1 MPGETIEVNVFDALP
16 DWTVEDFTGGS
27 VPHAWVLEHG
37 DGDVYKTM
45 RYRDMTAEAARKLGI
60 KNFVSQYNAY
70 EKTHRQKPV
79 AAESGATDYE
89 DQPLELLTG
98 EYLCNDEAGVV
109 GWNAYH
115 ERVQIC
121 SHPIMPTKRMINVD
135 TGETQLE
142 IAYRRGGRWRYQ
154 TVPRTMLATAS
165 QIVGLAAWGVGV
177 DSENA
182 KALVRYF
189 TELEGMNYT
198 RLPEINSTGR
208 LGWVGDD
215 LFAPYVKD
223 LQYDGDPSGAALFR
237 GVEQAGSPA
246 VWLDYFGKARARNVV
261 TKIVLAASFASC
273 MVKPCRTLPFIVHT
287 WGGTEAGKAQ
297 PLDTKIITPDGYK
310 LMGDIQIGDRII
322 GGDGKP
328 HVVTGVFP
336 QGVKDIYELTFA
348 DGRKTR
354 CCAEHLWNVSTRTR
368 RNHGRGYKTME
379 LREMLKSHPIKGK
392 KGFEYRVP
400 LCSPVEY
407 DGRNKLPIDPYLLGA
422 LIGDGCITLTLN
434 AANGQRPIYFSNTE
448 QDVIERVDS
457 CLRERGA
464 WLCKSA
470 GANCQY
476 DVRGCK
482 WLKEAIVELGLN
494 KGSLDKFIPEM
505 YLTAS
510 RMDRERLLCGLMDTD
525 GHVAEHGSC
534 SYATSSQQ
542 LALDVM
548 RLARSLGYRANI
560 RSADRAGKDNT
571 EFNVYISADSG
582 IFLSDKHRK
591 RKSASIEARSKAE
604 DKHSLAITDVR
615 ACGQAECQC
624 IMVDSDEHTYLCD
637 DFIVTHNTVGLMSAI
652 SVWGVPTA
660 DGGLLH
666 TFNTTDVG
674 VEVLASVSNSIPVFI
689 DELQIAKDRKSFD
702 EFIYKF
708 AEGVGRTRGAKAG
721 GLQQMK
727 RWANIAITTGEMP
740 ISTANSGGGAVNR
753 VIEIDCKGQQLFE
766 NPREAVGI
774 MSENYGHAGRYFV
787 SLLQNNI
794 ELARDLQED
803 YLAQLRRTDV
813 TDKQALSAS
822 LILAA
827 DHLAAMWMFGDED
840 RLTVDEILPFLSTR
854 EQVDINARAL
864 DWLYGWVAENINSF
878 TSHGDYDSGKVYG
891 RMDGDK
897 IMIIRQT
904 LNDAMT
910 NAGYN
915 VHAFL
920 VWAREKGLLDCPAG
934 RLDKT
939 VRLRDGSPARCVV
952 IKSLAE
958 DPPEAD
964 FDPNLT
970 DDLPM

>member
-1 MPGETIEVNVFDALP
+1 MPGEIIEVNTFDALP

-27 VPHAWVLEHG
+27 VPHAWVLAHG

-45 RYRDMTAEAARKLGI
+45 RYRDMVAEAARKLNI

-98 EYLCNDEAGVV
+98 EYLCTDEAGVV

-165 QIVGLAAWGVGV
+165 QIVGLSAWGVGV

-189 TELEGMNYT
+189 TELEGLNYSK
-198 RLPEINSTGR
+198 LPEINSTGR
-208 LGWVGDD
+208 LGWVGDG

-246 VWLDYFGKARARNVV
+246 VWLEYFGKARARNVV
-261 TKIVLAASFASC
+261 TKIVLSASFASC

-287 WGGTEAGKAQ
+287 WGGTEAGKSVA
-297 PLDTKIITPDGYK
+297 
-310 LMGDIQIGDRII
+310 LM
-322 GGDGKP
+322 
-328 HVVTGVFP
+328 
-336 QGVKDIYELTFA
+336 A
-348 DGRKTR
+348 
-354 CCAEHLWNVSTRTR
+354 
-368 RNHGRGYKTME
+368 
-379 LREMLKSHPIKGK
+379 
-392 KGFEYRVP
+392 
-400 LCSPVEY
+400 
-407 DGRNKLPIDPYLLGA
+407 
-422 LIGDGCITLTLN
+422 
-434 AANGQRPIYFSNTE
+434 
-448 QDVIERVDS
+448 
-457 CLRERGA
+457 
-464 WLCKSA
+464 
-470 GANCQY
+470 
-476 DVRGCK
+476 
-482 WLKEAIVELGLN
+482 
-494 KGSLDKFIPEM
+494 
-505 YLTAS
+505 
-510 RMDRERLLCGLMDTD
+510 
-525 GHVAEHGSC
+525 
-534 SYATSSQQ
+534 
-542 LALDVM
+542 
-548 RLARSLGYRANI
+548 
-560 RSADRAGKDNT
+560 
-571 EFNVYISADSG
+571 
-582 IFLSDKHRK
+582 
-591 RKSASIEARSKAE
+591 
-604 DKHSLAITDVR
+604 
-615 ACGQAECQC
+615 
-624 IMVDSDEHTYLCD
+624 
-637 DFIVTHNTVGLMSAI
+637 AI

-660 DGGLLH
+660 DGGLFH

-753 VIEIDCKGQQLFE
+753 VVEIDCKGQQLFE

-822 LILAA
+822 LLLAA

-970 DDLPM
+970 DGLPM

>member
-1 MPGETIEVNVFDALP
+1 MSGEIIEVNTFDALP
-16 DWTVEDFTGGS
+16 EWTIEDFTGGS
-27 VPHAWVLEHG
+27 KPHAWVLEHG

-45 RYRDMTAEAARKLGI
+45 RYRDMTAEVAKKLGI
-60 KNFVSQYNAY
+60 RNFVSQFNAY
-70 EKTHRQKPV
+70 ERSHRNDGV
-79 AAESGATDYE
+79 MTESNATDYE
-89 DQPLELLTG
+89 DQPLELMVG
-98 EYLCNDEAGVV
+98 EYVCNDSSGVV

-165 QIVGLAAWGVGV
+165 QIVGLSAWGVGV

-189 TELEGMNYT
+189 TEVEGLNYGK
-198 RLPEINSTGR
+198 LPEINSTGR

-237 GVEQAGSPA
+237 GVAQAGSPA
-246 VWLDYFGKARARNVV
+246 VWLDYFSKVRSRNVV
-261 TKIVLAASFASC
+261 TKIVLASSFASC

-287 WGGTEAGKAQ
+287 WGGTEAGKSVA
-297 PLDTKIITPDGYK
+297 
-310 LMGDIQIGDRII
+310 LM
-322 GGDGKP
+322 
-328 HVVTGVFP
+328 
-336 QGVKDIYELTFA
+336 A
-348 DGRKTR
+348 
-354 CCAEHLWNVSTRTR
+354 
-368 RNHGRGYKTME
+368 
-379 LREMLKSHPIKGK
+379 
-392 KGFEYRVP
+392 
-400 LCSPVEY
+400 
-407 DGRNKLPIDPYLLGA
+407 
-422 LIGDGCITLTLN
+422 
-434 AANGQRPIYFSNTE
+434 
-448 QDVIERVDS
+448 
-457 CLRERGA
+457 
-464 WLCKSA
+464 
-470 GANCQY
+470 
-476 DVRGCK
+476 
-482 WLKEAIVELGLN
+482 
-494 KGSLDKFIPEM
+494 
-505 YLTAS
+505 
-510 RMDRERLLCGLMDTD
+510 
-525 GHVAEHGSC
+525 
-534 SYATSSQQ
+534 
-542 LALDVM
+542 
-548 RLARSLGYRANI
+548 
-560 RSADRAGKDNT
+560 
-571 EFNVYISADSG
+571 
-582 IFLSDKHRK
+582 
-591 RKSASIEARSKAE
+591 
-604 DKHSLAITDVR
+604 
-615 ACGQAECQC
+615 
-624 IMVDSDEHTYLCD
+624 
-637 DFIVTHNTVGLMSAI
+637 AI

-660 DGGLLH
+660 DGGLFH

-822 LILAA
+822 LLLAA

-864 DWLYGWVAENINSF
+864 DWLYGWVAENVNNF
-878 TSHGDYDSGKVYG
+878 VGHGEYETGKVYG
-891 RMDGDK
+891 RLEEDK
-897 IMIIRQT
+897 IMIIRKTFNEVMQ
-904 LNDAMT
+904 DVGF
-910 NAGYN
+910 NAT
-915 VHAFL
+915 AFL
-920 VWAREKGLLDCPAG
+920 AWANSKGLVEPQG
-934 RLDKT
+934 RHLDKM
-939 VRLRDGSPARCVV
+939 VRVRPGMNTRCVV
-952 IKSLAE
+952 LKAQQNSEEL
-958 DPPEAD
+958 PEID
-964 FDPNLT
+964 IS
-970 DDLPM
+970 DLPE

>member
-1 MPGETIEVNVFDALP
+1 MSGEIIEVNTFDALP
-16 DWTVEDFTGGS
+16 DWTIEDFTGGS

-45 RYRDMTAEAARKLGI
+45 RYRDMVAQAARRFGI
-60 KNFVSQYNAY
+60 MNFVSQYNAY

-189 TELEGMNYT
+189 TELEGLNYAK
-198 RLPEINSTGR
+198 LPEINSTGR

-215 LFAPYVKD
+215 LFAPYVAD

-246 VWLDYFGKARARNVV
+246 VWLEYFGKARARNVV

-287 WGGTEAGKAQ
+287 WGGTEAGKSVA
-297 PLDTKIITPDGYK
+297 
-310 LMGDIQIGDRII
+310 LM
-322 GGDGKP
+322 
-328 HVVTGVFP
+328 
-336 QGVKDIYELTFA
+336 A
-348 DGRKTR
+348 
-354 CCAEHLWNVSTRTR
+354 
-368 RNHGRGYKTME
+368 
-379 LREMLKSHPIKGK
+379 
-392 KGFEYRVP
+392 
-400 LCSPVEY
+400 
-407 DGRNKLPIDPYLLGA
+407 
-422 LIGDGCITLTLN
+422 
-434 AANGQRPIYFSNTE
+434 
-448 QDVIERVDS
+448 
-457 CLRERGA
+457 
-464 WLCKSA
+464 
-470 GANCQY
+470 
-476 DVRGCK
+476 
-482 WLKEAIVELGLN
+482 
-494 KGSLDKFIPEM
+494 
-505 YLTAS
+505 
-510 RMDRERLLCGLMDTD
+510 
-525 GHVAEHGSC
+525 
-534 SYATSSQQ
+534 
-542 LALDVM
+542 
-548 RLARSLGYRANI
+548 
-560 RSADRAGKDNT
+560 
-571 EFNVYISADSG
+571 
-582 IFLSDKHRK
+582 
-591 RKSASIEARSKAE
+591 
-604 DKHSLAITDVR
+604 
-615 ACGQAECQC
+615 
-624 IMVDSDEHTYLCD
+624 
-637 DFIVTHNTVGLMSAI
+637 AI
-652 SVWGVPTA
+652 SVWGIPTA
-660 DGGLLH
+660 DGGLFH

-774 MSENYGHAGRYFV
+774 MIENYGHAGRYFV

-794 ELARDLQED
+794 ELARELQED

-952 IKSLAE
+952 IKALAE
-958 DPPEAD
+958 DAPEID

>member
-1 MPGETIEVNVFDALP
+1 MPGEIIEVNTFDALP

-45 RYRDMTAEAARKLGI
+45 RYRDMVAEAARKLNI

-189 TELEGMNYT
+189 TELEGLNYT

-223 LQYDGDPSGAALFR
+223 LQYDGDPSGASLFK
-237 GVEQAGSPA
+237 GVCSKGSSA
-246 VWLDYFGKARARNVV
+246 EWLSYFGEARQKSVSL
-261 TKIVLAASFASC
+261 KIVLAASFAAC
-273 MVKPCRTLPFIVHT
+273 MVKPCHALPFLLHI
-287 WGGTEAGKAQ
+287 WGGAGS
-297 PLDTKIITPDGYK
+297 
-310 LMGDIQIGDRII
+310 
-322 GGDGKP
+322 GK
-328 HVVTGVFP
+328 
-336 QGVKDIYELTFA
+336 
-348 DGRKTR
+348 
-354 CCAEHLWNVSTRTR
+354 
-368 RNHGRGYKTME
+368 
-379 LREMLKSHPIKGK
+379 
-392 KGFEYRVP
+392 
-400 LCSPVEY
+400 
-407 DGRNKLPIDPYLLGA
+407 
-422 LIGDGCITLTLN
+422 
-434 AANGQRPIYFSNTE
+434 
-448 QDVIERVDS
+448 
-457 CLRERGA
+457 
-464 WLCKSA
+464 
-470 GANCQY
+470 
-476 DVRGCK
+476 
-482 WLKEAIVELGLN
+482 
-494 KGSLDKFIPEM
+494 
-505 YLTAS
+505 
-510 RMDRERLLCGLMDTD
+510 
-525 GHVAEHGSC
+525 
-534 SYATSSQQ
+534 
-542 LALDVM
+542 
-548 RLARSLGYRANI
+548 
-560 RSADRAGKDNT
+560 
-571 EFNVYISADSG
+571 
-582 IFLSDKHRK
+582 
-591 RKSASIEARSKAE
+591 
-604 DKHSLAITDVR
+604 
-615 ACGQAECQC
+615 
-624 IMVDSDEHTYLCD
+624 
-637 DFIVTHNTVGLMSAI
+637 TVGLMAAI
-652 SVWGVPTA
+652 SVWGSPTT
-660 DGGLLH
+660 DGGLFH
-666 TFNTTDVG
+666 TFNSTDVG
-674 VEVLASVSNSIPVFI
+674 VEMLAGVSNSIPVFI
-689 DELQIAKDRKSFD
+689 DELQIAKDRKNFD

-721 GLQQMK
+721 GLQRTN
-727 RWANIAITTGEMP
+727 RWATIAITTGEMP
-740 ISTANSGGGAVNR
+740 ISTSNSGGGAVNR
-753 VIEIDCKGQQLFE
+753 VIEIDCKGNKLFD
-766 NPREAVGI
+766 NPREAIGI
-774 MSENYGHAGRYFV
+774 MSENYGHVGEYFV
-787 SLLQNNI
+787 SLLRNNFQ
-794 ELARDLQED
+794 LARDLQEE
-803 YLAQLRRTDV
+803 YLSQLRKTDA
-813 TDKQALSAS
+813 TDKQSLSAS
-822 LILAA
+822 LLLAA
-827 DHLAAMWMFGDED
+827 DKLSCMWFWGDD
-840 RLTVDEILPFLSTR
+840 SPLTVEEILPFLATNA
-854 EQVDINARAL
+854 QADINARAL

-891 RMDGDK
+891 RLDGDK

-904 LNDAMT
+904 LNDAMS

>member
-1 MPGETIEVNVFDALP
+1 MPGEIIEVNTFDALP

-189 TELEGMNYT
+189 TELEGLNYT

-287 WGGTEAGKAQ
+287 WGGTEAGKSVA
-297 PLDTKIITPDGYK
+297 
-310 LMGDIQIGDRII
+310 LM
-322 GGDGKP
+322 
-328 HVVTGVFP
+328 
-336 QGVKDIYELTFA
+336 A
-348 DGRKTR
+348 
-354 CCAEHLWNVSTRTR
+354 
-368 RNHGRGYKTME
+368 
-379 LREMLKSHPIKGK
+379 
-392 KGFEYRVP
+392 
-400 LCSPVEY
+400 
-407 DGRNKLPIDPYLLGA
+407 
-422 LIGDGCITLTLN
+422 
-434 AANGQRPIYFSNTE
+434 
-448 QDVIERVDS
+448 
-457 CLRERGA
+457 
-464 WLCKSA
+464 
-470 GANCQY
+470 
-476 DVRGCK
+476 
-482 WLKEAIVELGLN
+482 
-494 KGSLDKFIPEM
+494 
-505 YLTAS
+505 
-510 RMDRERLLCGLMDTD
+510 
-525 GHVAEHGSC
+525 
-534 SYATSSQQ
+534 
-542 LALDVM
+542 
-548 RLARSLGYRANI
+548 
-560 RSADRAGKDNT
+560 
-571 EFNVYISADSG
+571 
-582 IFLSDKHRK
+582 
-591 RKSASIEARSKAE
+591 
-604 DKHSLAITDVR
+604 
-615 ACGQAECQC
+615 
-624 IMVDSDEHTYLCD
+624 
-637 DFIVTHNTVGLMSAI
+637 AI
-652 SVWGVPTA
+652 SVWGIPTA
-660 DGGLLH
+660 DGGLFH

-827 DHLAAMWMFGDED
+827 DHVAAMWMFGDED

-878 TSHGDYDSGKVYG
+878 TSHGDYDTGKVYG
-891 RMDGDK
+891 RMDGDR

-904 LNDAMT
+904 LNDAMS

-952 IKSLAE
+952 IKSLTE

>member
-1 MPGETIEVNVFDALP
+1 MPGEIIEVNTFDALP

-60 KNFVSQYNAY
+60 RNFVSQYNAY

-142 IAYRRGGRWRYQ
+142 IAYRRGGRWRYH

-189 TELEGMNYT
+189 TELEGLNYT

-215 LFAPYVKD
+215 LFAPYVAD

-287 WGGTEAGKAQ
+287 WGGTEAGKSVA
-297 PLDTKIITPDGYK
+297 
-310 LMGDIQIGDRII
+310 LM
-322 GGDGKP
+322 
-328 HVVTGVFP
+328 
-336 QGVKDIYELTFA
+336 A
-348 DGRKTR
+348 
-354 CCAEHLWNVSTRTR
+354 
-368 RNHGRGYKTME
+368 
-379 LREMLKSHPIKGK
+379 
-392 KGFEYRVP
+392 
-400 LCSPVEY
+400 
-407 DGRNKLPIDPYLLGA
+407 
-422 LIGDGCITLTLN
+422 
-434 AANGQRPIYFSNTE
+434 
-448 QDVIERVDS
+448 
-457 CLRERGA
+457 
-464 WLCKSA
+464 
-470 GANCQY
+470 
-476 DVRGCK
+476 
-482 WLKEAIVELGLN
+482 
-494 KGSLDKFIPEM
+494 
-505 YLTAS
+505 
-510 RMDRERLLCGLMDTD
+510 
-525 GHVAEHGSC
+525 
-534 SYATSSQQ
+534 
-542 LALDVM
+542 
-548 RLARSLGYRANI
+548 
-560 RSADRAGKDNT
+560 
-571 EFNVYISADSG
+571 
-582 IFLSDKHRK
+582 
-591 RKSASIEARSKAE
+591 
-604 DKHSLAITDVR
+604 
-615 ACGQAECQC
+615 
-624 IMVDSDEHTYLCD
+624 
-637 DFIVTHNTVGLMSAI
+637 AI
-652 SVWGVPTA
+652 SVWGIPTA
-660 DGGLLH
+660 DGGLFH

-674 VEVLASVSNSIPVFI
+674 VEMLASVSNSIPVFI
-689 DELQIAKDRKSFD
+689 DELQIVKDRKSFD

-766 NPREAVGI
+766 NSREAVSI

-822 LILAA
+822 LLLAA
-827 DHLAAMWMFGDED
+827 DHLVAMWMFGDED

-864 DWLYGWVAENINSF
+864 DWLYGWVAENVNSF
-878 TSHGDYDSGKVYG
+878 VGHGEYETGKVYG
-891 RMDGDK
+891 RLDEDK
-897 IMIIRQT
+897 IMIIRKTFNEVMQ
-904 LNDAMT
+904 DAGF
-910 NAGYN
+910 NAT
-915 VHAFL
+915 AFL
-920 VWAREKGLLDCPAG
+920 AWANSKGLVEPQG
-934 RLDKT
+934 RHLDKM
-939 VRLRDGSPARCVV
+939 VRVRPGMNTRCVV
-952 IKSLAE
+952 LKAQQNAE
-958 DPPEAD
+958 DLPEID
-964 FDPNLT
+964 IS
-970 DDLPM
+970 DLPM

>member
-1 MPGETIEVNVFDALP
+1 MPGEIIEVNTFDALP

-37 DGDVYKTM
+37 DGDAYKTM

-165 QIVGLAAWGVGV
+165 QIVGLSAWGVGV

-189 TELEGMNYT
+189 TELEGLNYAK
-198 RLPEINSTGR
+198 LPEINSTGR
-208 LGWVGDD
+208 LGWVGED
-215 LFAPYVKD
+215 LFAPYVAD

-246 VWLDYFGKARARNVV
+246 VWLEYFGKARARNVV

-287 WGGTEAGKAQ
+287 WGGTEAGKSVA
-297 PLDTKIITPDGYK
+297 
-310 LMGDIQIGDRII
+310 LM
-322 GGDGKP
+322 
-328 HVVTGVFP
+328 
-336 QGVKDIYELTFA
+336 A
-348 DGRKTR
+348 
-354 CCAEHLWNVSTRTR
+354 
-368 RNHGRGYKTME
+368 
-379 LREMLKSHPIKGK
+379 
-392 KGFEYRVP
+392 
-400 LCSPVEY
+400 
-407 DGRNKLPIDPYLLGA
+407 
-422 LIGDGCITLTLN
+422 
-434 AANGQRPIYFSNTE
+434 
-448 QDVIERVDS
+448 
-457 CLRERGA
+457 
-464 WLCKSA
+464 
-470 GANCQY
+470 
-476 DVRGCK
+476 
-482 WLKEAIVELGLN
+482 
-494 KGSLDKFIPEM
+494 
-505 YLTAS
+505 
-510 RMDRERLLCGLMDTD
+510 
-525 GHVAEHGSC
+525 
-534 SYATSSQQ
+534 
-542 LALDVM
+542 
-548 RLARSLGYRANI
+548 
-560 RSADRAGKDNT
+560 
-571 EFNVYISADSG
+571 
-582 IFLSDKHRK
+582 
-591 RKSASIEARSKAE
+591 
-604 DKHSLAITDVR
+604 
-615 ACGQAECQC
+615 
-624 IMVDSDEHTYLCD
+624 
-637 DFIVTHNTVGLMSAI
+637 AI

-660 DGGLLH
+660 DGGLFH

-753 VIEIDCKGQQLFE
+753 VVEIDCKGQQLFE

-803 YLAQLRRTDV
+803 YLSQLRRTDV

-822 LILAA
+822 LLLAA

-864 DWLYGWVAENINSF
+864 DWLYGWVAENVNSF